1 MFVIKKN
8 ISLKPNN
15 TFGIDVSTRYFAR
28 ANTVEKIIYS
38 INFAS
43 YNRLPIYV
51 LGGGSNVLLTSDI
64 EGVVVNSA
72 INGIAMIEESG
83 SDVTLSVGAGVV
95 WDDFV
100 AFAVQ
105 KGWGGVENLSYIP
118 GCVGAAPIQ
127 NIGAYG
133 VEAEK
138 SIIKVEYI
146 DIAKRKLEEINHSEC
161 RFGYRDSIFK
171 QELKGKV
178 IITNVWFRLSK
189 KLEFRVDYGSLQT
202 EVAKLGEVT
211 LSNIRNAVI
220 DVRKRKLPDPKEVG
234 NAGSFFKNPI
244 VEVEVYRD
252 LKVKFPE
259 IPFYQLSDSLVKIP
273 AGWLI
278 EQAGWKGKRVGNCGV
293 HQKQALVIVN
303 YGGATGKEILAFA
316 KSIQESVASTFGLEL
331 EMEVNI
337 L

>member
-83 SDVTLSVGAGVV
+83 SDVTLSVGAGVA

-146 DIAKRKLEEINHSEC
+146 DIAKRKLEEINHFEC

-189 KLEFRVDYGSLQT
+189 KSEFRVDYGSLQT